1 MHKYSEN
8 IEIQNKEQT
17 KVYQGSHSIL
27 KLKIE
32 ENRGDS
38 RRNFVK
44 FEDNFEKNRG
54 ESRRFFLYFR
64 TKSRKIEEIFQS
76 Q

>member
-1 MHKYSEN
+1 MIASAKAE
-8 IEIQNKEQT
+8 T
-17 KVYQGSHSIL
+17 KMFDTEYLNQGSHSIL

-32 ENRGDS
+32 ENQGNL

-44 FEDNFEKNRG
+44 FEDNLEKNQG
-54 ESRRFFLYFR
+54 ESRRFFLHFQ
-64 TKSRKIEEIFQS
+64 TKSRKIKEIFQS

>member
-1 MHKYSEN
+1 M
-8 IEIQNKEQT
+8 
-17 KVYQGSHSIL
+17 QGSHSIL

-32 ENRGDS
+32 ENRGDL

-44 FEDNFEKNRG
+44 FEDNLEKNRG
-54 ESRRFFLYFR
+54 ESRFFLHFQ

-76 Q
+76 MRNGAFAIEAFNITVFL

>member
-1 MHKYSEN
+1 MIASAKAE
-8 IEIQNKEQT
+8 T
-17 KVYQGSHSIL
+17 KMFDTEYLNQGSHSIL

-32 ENRGDS
+32 ENLGNS

-44 FEDNFEKNRG
+44 FEDNLEKNQG
-54 ESRRFFLYFR
+54 ESRRFFLHFQ
-64 TKSRKIEEIFQS
+64 TKSRKIKEIFQS

>member
-1 MHKYSEN
+1 MIASAKAE
-8 IEIQNKEQT
+8 T
-17 KVYQGSHSIL
+17 KMFDTEYLNHGSHSIL

-32 ENRGDS
+32 ENQGNS

-44 FEDNFEKNRG
+44 FEDNLEKNQG
-54 ESRRFFLYFR
+54 ESRRFFLHFQ
-64 TKSRKIEEIFQS
+64 TKSRKIKEIFQS